1 MAHHIIDF
9 HLEVD
14 IQTFLDTFWYS
25 NEFYFNYLRDNLL
38 DKDII
43 IGDWTVPPDEDVVSS
58 KVRHVQSQHPCK
70 VSQSIHHAM
79 S

>member
-9 HLEVD
+9 RLEVD

-25 NEFYFNYLRDNLL
+25 NEFYFNYLKNNLL
-38 DKDII
+38 DKDIV
-43 IGDWTVPPDEDVVSS
+43 IGDWTVPTGSVDDDVVSS

-70 VSQSIHHAM
+70 VIQT
-79 S
+79 